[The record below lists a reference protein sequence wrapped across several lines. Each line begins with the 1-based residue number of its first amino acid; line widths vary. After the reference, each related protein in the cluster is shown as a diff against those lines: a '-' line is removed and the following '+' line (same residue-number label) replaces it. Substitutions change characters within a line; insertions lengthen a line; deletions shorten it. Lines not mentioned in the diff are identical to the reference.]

1 MPRLIRTKVENE
13 GRTSEELAW
22 VETPKTTP
30 WDVEEEL
37 RVVGKPIARID
48 GVERVTGAAKFTT
61 DIRLPRMLHAC
72 FLRSPHPHARILK
85 IDPSAAEQMPGVRL
99 VYTHKNVPSNRFMRE
114 RPLLGEIVRFV
125 GDEVAAVA
133 ADSREL
139 ARAALKKIKV
149 EYELLP
155 FVLDAE
161 AATAPDAPQVHAGGN
176 LLDGKPDQYERGS
189 VERGFA
195 ESDVVV
201 ERVFKTPVQVHNALE
216 THSSVADW
224 DGRLLTVWDSTQ
236 DVQGTRERVVKSLGL
251 DQHQVRVIKQ
261 YVGGAFGAKFGDHK
275 QAVVAAQMARQLKRP
290 IRFVLDRREENIATG
305 HRSAT
310 AQSLKVGAKKDGTL
324 TALELTCYTNLGA
337 FGSWGVYVAGPLRE
351 LYACD
356 NVRATTYSVFTNTP
370 PFSAFRAPGYVEAM
384 FALES
389 IMDELAARLEI
400 DPLELRIKNYARVFP
415 ETGMPYSSNGLL
427 DAYQEGARA
436 SDWTAKRRAL
446 GAGKRVAPENGAKGN
461 ESREEIKRGIGMASQ
476 MWFGAGAPPSYALVK
491 INADATATVITAT
504 QDLGTGT
511 KTVLAQIAAEEL
523 GFPLESI
530 AVEIGD
536 TQTGVYAGGSGGSMT
551 IASVGPAVREAAA
564 DAREQLTQLAA
575 VAIKKRVKNVRI
587 ENRIVRAPKVEK
599 PLVDIL
605 RDLGDVQIIGHG
617 SRDPN
622 PGDYVIRSFGAQ
634 FVEVAVDM
642 DTGEIRVERVVASH
656 DAGRVMNPLTT
667 SSQVEGGVLQAMGF
681 ALMENSVLDPAT
693 GAILNANLEGYHI
706 PTIMDVPQI
715 ETHMIDRADNLINNL
730 GVKGIGEPPIIPT
743 AAAIAN
749 AVYHATGIRFYELP
763 LTRERVLEALEDQE
777 GGVYGGGRTGSQWN
791 WSEH

>member
-61 DIRLPRMLHAC
+61 DIQLPRMLHAC
-72 FLRSPHPHARILK
+72 FLRSPYPHARIVN
-85 IDPSAAEQMPGVRL
+85 IDTSAAEAMPGVRL
-99 VYTHKNVPSNRFMRE
+99 VYTHKTVPSNRFMRE
-114 RPLLGEIVRFV
+114 RPLLSEIVRFV

-149 EYELLP
+149 EYERLP

-161 AATAPDAPQVHAGGN
+161 AATLPDAPHAHEGGN
-176 LLDGKPDQYERGS
+176 LLDGKPDRYERGS
-189 VERGFA
+189 VEKGFA
-195 ESDVVV
+195 QADVVV
-201 ERVFKTPVQVHNALE
+201 EGVFKTPVQVHNALE
-216 THSSVADW
+216 THSSVVDW
-224 DGRLLTVWDSTQ
+224 DGHLLTVWDSTQ
-236 DVQGTRERVVKSLGL
+236 DVQGTRNRVAKSLGL

-275 QAVVAAQMARQLKRP
+275 YAVVAAHMARQLKRP

-310 AQSLKVGAKKDGTL
+310 TQYLKIGAKKDGTL
-324 TALELTCYTNLGA
+324 TALGLTAYTNLGA
-337 FGSWGVYVAGPLRE
+337 FASWGVYVAGPVRE
-351 LYACD
+351 LYACE
-356 NVRATTYSVFTNTP
+356 NVRATTYNVFTNTP
-370 PFSAFRAPGYVEAM
+370 PFSAFRAPGYVEAV

-389 IMDELAARLEI
+389 LMDELAARLDM
-400 DPLELRIKNYARVFP
+400 DPLELRIKNYSRVFP

-436 SDWTAKRRAL
+436 SGWTENRRVL
-446 GAGKRVAPENGAKGN
+446 GKGNREERN
-461 ESREEIKRGIGMASQ
+461 ESRGAIRRGIGMASQ

-523 GFPLESI
+523 NFPLESI

-536 TQTGVYAGGSGGSMT
+536 TQTGVFAGGSGGSMT

-575 VAIKKRVKNVRI
+575 VAIKKRPKSVRI
-587 ENRIVRAPKVEK
+587 ENRIVRAPRVEK

-605 RDLGDVQIIGHG
+605 KDLGDVQIIGHG

-634 FVEVAVDM
+634 FVEVAVDI

-681 ALMENSVLDPAT
+681 ALMENSVHDRAT
-693 GAILNANLEGYHI
+693 GAILNANLESYHI
-706 PTIMDVPQI
+706 PTIMDAPQI

-763 LTRERVLEALEDQE
+763 LTRDRVLEALEEHE
-777 GGVYGGGRTGSQWN
+777 GAGVGGGQK
-791 WSEH
+791 